1 LGLAL
6 KPGEFSDVQR
16 FVRNWHETSAG
27 ADAWKSQ
34 AMKDSMEGDGIDM
47 SSVRIEY
54 LDEIDSAR
62 VDNKA
67 CVGSPRRGF

>member
-1 LGLAL
+1 
-6 KPGEFSDVQR
+6 
-16 FVRNWHETSAG
+16 
-27 ADAWKSQ
+27 
-34 AMKDSMEGDGIDM
+34 MKDSMEGDGIDM
-47 SSVRIEY
+47 SSVWIEY